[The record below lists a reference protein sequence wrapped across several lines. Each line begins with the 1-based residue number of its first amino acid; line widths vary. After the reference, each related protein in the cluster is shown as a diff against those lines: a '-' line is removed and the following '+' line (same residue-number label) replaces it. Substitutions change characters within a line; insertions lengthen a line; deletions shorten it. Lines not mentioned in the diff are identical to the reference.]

1 MKKLFFISFLMIA
14 AHLVQAQN
22 TQVNAALSAGN
33 SALLATYF
41 ETTVN
46 ITILDN
52 ENTYS
57 KQQAEIVIKDFFAKH
72 LVKSFS
78 AIHEGASPEGSKFA
92 VGKLVTSNGT
102 FRTFVL
108 IKQKGTSFVIQEIR
122 FEE

>member
-1 MKKLFFISFLMIA
+1 MKKILFFAIVIFSHLFLN
-14 AHLVQAQN
+14 AQN
-22 TQVNAALSAGN
+22 SQVNAALSAGS
-33 SALLATYF
+33 SAMLATYF
-41 ETTVN
+41 ETTVS

-57 KQQAEIVIKDFFAKH
+57 KQQAEVIIRDFFTKH
-72 LVKSFS
+72 AVKSFS

-92 VGKLVTSNGT
+92 VGKLVTNNGT

-108 IKQKGTSFVIQEIR
+108 VKQKGTAFVIQEIR

>member
-1 MKKLFFISFLMIA
+1 MRKLLFIAVVLFSALF
-14 AHLVQAQN
+14 VNAQN
-22 TQVNAALSAGN
+22 TQVNAALSSGN
-33 SALLATYF
+33 STLLATFF
-41 ETTVN
+41 ESTVS

-57 KQQAEIVIKDFFAKH
+57 KQQAEVVIRDFFTKH
-72 LVKSFS
+72 AVKTFS
-78 AIHEGASPEGSKFA
+78 PIHEGASPEGSKFA

-108 IKQKGTSFVIQEIR
+108 VKQKGTSYVIQEIR